1 MFSASNKREW
11 HELELQSTPD
21 NSNLQGK
28 SRLREI
34 ENSSSYRELEEDGQ
48 EYGKNSYCT
57 VNILIT
63 LNCLCLIVEMLNEN
77 WKILLDYKPGVVNR

>member
-1 MFSASNKREW
+1 MVLSASNVREW

-28 SRLREI
+28 SILREI
-34 ENSSSYRELEEDGQ
+34 DNSSSYRELEEDGR
-48 EYGKNSYCT
+48 EYGKNSHCT

-63 LNCLCLIVEMLNEN
+63 LNCLCLIVEMLSEN
-77 WKILLDYKPGVVNR
+77 

>member
-1 MFSASNKREW
+1 MSVNGTSWNY
-11 HELELQSTPD
+11 
-21 NSNLQGK
+21 
-28 SRLREI
+28 SRLPITRTFKENPGLRKI
-34 ENSSSYRELEEDGQ
+34 ENSSSYREREEDGQ